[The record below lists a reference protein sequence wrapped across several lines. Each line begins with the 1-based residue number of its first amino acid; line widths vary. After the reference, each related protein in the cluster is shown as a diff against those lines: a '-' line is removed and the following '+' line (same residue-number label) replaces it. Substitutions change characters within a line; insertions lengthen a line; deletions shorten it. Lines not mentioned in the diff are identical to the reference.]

1 VELVPKGTSTDLEVT
16 QLKQNNWKQTLFVI
30 FDKGSTMIGLVLL
43 FVILSIVTT
52 DFLTVDNLI
61 NVTRQATVLCIMAVA
76 MTFIIITGGI
86 DLSAGSQIAV
96 SGVAVSGLIVAGVPI
111 PIAILLTIMIGGLI
125 GLFTG
130 TVVATQKIPPFI
142 VTLGMTTILSG
153 LAFVYT
159 QGNPIAVSDATFRA
173 LGRGYIGPIP
183 IPVIIMVIVVII
195 GHVLLTHT
203 RFGRY
208 VYMIGDNEE
217 AARLCGINVI
227 RVKTLVYVL
236 GGAIMA
242 TAGIIL
248 ASRLSTGSPNSG
260 TGSELDAIA
269 AVVLGGTN
277 LFGGEGKIIGTLM
290 GVAIISILNNGL
302 NLLDVSSYN
311 QLMIKGVVILL
322 AVWLNSIKARK
333 KMSV

>member
-1 VELVPKGTSTDLEVT
+1 VLKDSASGLEVT
-16 QLKQNNWKQTLFVI
+16 QNRKQTGWKDTLYLI
-30 FDKGSTMIGLVLL
+30 FDKGSTMVGLVLL
-43 FVILSIVTT
+43 FVVLSIVTT

-61 NVTRQATVLCIMAVA
+61 NVTRQATVLCIMAVG

-96 SGVAVSGLIVAGVPI
+96 SGVAVAGLITAGVPI
-111 PIAILLTIMIGGLI
+111 PLAVLLTIILGGLI
-125 GLFTG
+125 GLFIG
-130 TVVATQKIPPFI
+130 AAVSTQKIPPFI

-159 QGNPIAVSDATFRA
+159 QGNPIAVTDAAFRA
-173 LGRGYIGPIP
+173 LGRGYLGPIP
-183 IPVIIMVIVVII
+183 IPVMIMVVVVII

-208 VYMIGDNEE
+208 VYTIGDNEE
-217 AARLCGINVI
+217 AARLCGINVTW
-227 RVKTLVYVL
+227 VKTGVYAF
-236 GGAIMA
+236 GGAVMA
-242 TAGIIL
+242 IAGIIL

-277 LFGGEGKIIGTLM
+277 LFGGEGKIVGTLM

-311 QLMIKGVVILL
+311 QLMIKGLVILL

-333 KMSV
+333 KQSV

>member
-1 VELVPKGTSTDLEVT
+1 MPKGTSTELEIT
-16 QLKQNNWKQTLFVI
+16 QRQQNNWKQTLYMI
-30 FDKGSTMIGLVLL
+30 FDKGSTTIGLVLL
-43 FVILSIVTT
+43 FIILSIVTT

-96 SGVAVSGLIVAGVPI
+96 SGVAVSGLIVAGVPL
-111 PIAILLTIMIGGLI
+111 PLALLFTIIIGGLI
-125 GLFTG
+125 GLFIG
-130 TVVATQKIPPFI
+130 GAVSTQKIPPFI

-173 LGRGYIGPIP
+173 LGRGYVGPIP
-183 IPVIIMVIVVII
+183 IPVIIMVVVVII
-195 GHVLLTHT
+195 GHILLSHT

-217 AARLCGINVI
+217 AARLCGINVNWI
-227 RVKTLVYVL
+227 KTGVYVL
-236 GGAIMA
+236 GGAIMSI
-242 TAGIIL
+242 AGIIL

-269 AVVLGGTN
+269 AVVLGGAN
-277 LFGGEGKIIGTLM
+277 LFGGEGKIVGTLM

>member
-1 VELVPKGTSTDLEVT
+1 MLKHSASGLEVT
-16 QLKQNNWKQTLFVI
+16 QNKKEVNGKHMLYVL

-43 FVILSIVTT
+43 FVVLSIVTT

-61 NVTRQATVLCIMAVA
+61 NVTRQATVLCIMAVG

-96 SGVAVSGLIVAGVPI
+96 SGVVVSGLIVAGVPI
-111 PIAILLTIMIGGLI
+111 PLAVLLTILLGGLI
-125 GLFTG
+125 GLFIG
-130 TVVATQKIPPFI
+130 TAISTQKIPPFI

-159 QGNPIAVSDATFRA
+159 QGNPIAVTDSAFRA
-173 LGRGYIGPIP
+173 LGRGYLGPIP
-183 IPVIIMVIVVII
+183 IPVIIMVVVVII

-208 VYMIGDNEE
+208 VYTIGDNEE
-217 AARLCGINVI
+217 AARLCGINVNL
-227 RVKTLVYVL
+227 VKTGVYTL
-236 GGAIMA
+236 GGAVMA
-242 TAGIIL
+242 VAGIIL

-277 LFGGEGKIIGTLM
+277 LFGGEGKILGTLM
-290 GVAIISILNNGL
+290 GVAIIAILNNGL

-322 AVWLNSIKARK
+322 AVWLNSIKART
-333 KMSV
+333 KMSG

>member
-1 VELVPKGTSTDLEVT
+1 MPKGTSTELEIT
-16 QLKQNNWKQTLFVI
+16 QNKPNNWKQTLYLI

-96 SGVAVSGLIVAGVPI
+96 SGVAVNGLIVAGVPI
-111 PIAILLTIMIGGLI
+111 PLAVLLAIMIGGLI
-125 GLFTG
+125 GLFIG
-130 TVVATQKIPPFI
+130 GVVSTQKIPPFI

-195 GHVLLTHT
+195 GHILLSHT

-217 AARLCGINVI
+217 AARLCGINVNW
-227 RVKTLVYVL
+227 VKTGVYVL
-236 GGAIMA
+236 GGAIMSI
-242 TAGIIL
+242 AGIIL

-269 AVVLGGTN
+269 AVVLGGAN
-277 LFGGEGKIIGTLM
+277 LFGGEGKIVGTLM

>member
-1 VELVPKGTSTDLEVT
+1 MLKGTSSELEVT
-16 QLKQNNWKQTLFVI
+16 QLKNSNWKQNLFVI

-96 SGVAVSGLIVAGVPI
+96 SGVVVSGLIVAGVPI
-111 PIAILLTIMIGGLI
+111 PLAVLLAIMVGGVI
-125 GLFTG
+125 GLFMG
-130 TVVATQKIPPFI
+130 TIVSTQKIPPFI

-159 QGNPIAVSDATFRA
+159 QGNPIAVSDAAFRA

-183 IPVIIMVIVVII
+183 IPVIIMVIVVVI
-195 GHVLLTHT
+195 GHILLTHT

-217 AARLCGINVI
+217 AARLCGINVNL
-227 RVKTLVYVL
+227 VKTGVYVL
-236 GGAIMA
+236 GGAVMA
-242 TAGIIL
+242 IAGIIL